1 MTRSVEYKVQQCFSR
16 CKYSIWTCYISYF
29 LVLDNTSVSVD
40 KLFSTTDDA
49 EIEIV
54 VQIDLEYTEIISLK
68 YRKLLFSR
76 ENKKDTKENKCGFR
90 LSRQILKN
98 NRPPKKLLRDHTMIE
113 NSFFTFRD
121 LKILLQ
127 QGMQVTRVHRVT
139 RLEQNWG
146 FERYIDGNVKWTAM
160 KNDFIRTFMTAAI
173 IQFLERQKKA
183 YANDGKKIF

>member
-1 MTRSVEYKVQQCFSR
+1 M
-16 CKYSIWTCYISYF
+16 
-29 LVLDNTSVSVD
+29 LDNTSVSVD

-54 VQIDLEYTEIISLK
+54 VQIDLEYTEKISLK
-68 YRKLLFSR
+68 CRKLLFSR

-98 NRPPKKLLRDHTMIE
+98 NRPHKKLLRDHTMIE
-113 NSFFTFRD
+113 NSFFTFRH

-139 RLEQNWG
+139 RLEQN
-146 FERYIDGNVKWTAM
+146 
-160 KNDFIRTFMTAAI
+160 
-173 IQFLERQKKA
+173 
-183 YANDGKKIF
+183 